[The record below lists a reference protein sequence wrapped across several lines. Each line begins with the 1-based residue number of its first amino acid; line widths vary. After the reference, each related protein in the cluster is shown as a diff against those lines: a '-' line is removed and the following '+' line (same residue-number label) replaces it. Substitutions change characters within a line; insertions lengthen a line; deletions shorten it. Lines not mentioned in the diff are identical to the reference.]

1 MAENNPLSR
10 EDVMMLLHCS
20 KWGEIS
26 SERWE
31 KGKLFVKTMVKASL
45 LEESLNYTF
54 YK

>member
-1 MAENNPLSR
+1 
-10 EDVMMLLHCS
+10 MMLLHCS

-26 SERWE
+26 SEKWE
-31 KGKLFVKTMVKASL
+31 KGKLFVNMVKASL